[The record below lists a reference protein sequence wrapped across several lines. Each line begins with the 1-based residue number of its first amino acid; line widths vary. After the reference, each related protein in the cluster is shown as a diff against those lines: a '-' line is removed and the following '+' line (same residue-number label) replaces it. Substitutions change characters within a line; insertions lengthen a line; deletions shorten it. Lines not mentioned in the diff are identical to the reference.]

1 MDTNNDS
8 PPLEKAKV
16 MEAVLK
22 LSVLSYLTIEHIS
35 KNGCFSVLLVLFL
48 ILVINT
54 IEKTILYCL
63 FRIQH
68 LCRHRTLNLIK
79 SLKSLRS
86 SSRLKHIW
94 LVYMQVKTDP
104 KVFHNKY
111 TWMVFLQVMD
121 DATNVQEEL
130 SLSSKSPKF
139 QICKSL
145 VPPSSSWWPSKRP
158 PPLQIQ
164 IQV

>member
-1 MDTNNDS
+1 MFFGFACPIFDS
-8 PPLEKAKV
+8 CNKHNRK
-16 MEAVLK
+16 
-22 LSVLSYLTIEHIS
+22 
-35 KNGCFSVLLVLFL
+35 
-48 ILVINT
+48 
-54 IEKTILYCL
+54 KTILYCL

-79 SLKSLRS
+79 NLKSLRS

-130 SLSSKSPKF
+130 SLSSKSRKF

-145 VPPSSSWWPSKRP
+145 VPPSYSWWPSKRP
-158 PPLQIQ
+158 PPLSKNKYKYKYNTNTNTI
-164 IQV
+164 INTNM